1 MVIWVKKINQ
11 MDNSN
16 LICKKSFFLNYTFSL
31 KLLFFTTLIFAG
43 SFLKS
48 QTVGI
53 PENETEYATVENIN
67 YRSLVESANDEYMEE
82 RCKLDIY
89 YPVKEKGFT
98 TVIWFHGGG
107 LNSGNKFIPEKLK
120 EKGIAV
126 VAVNYR
132 LNPKVKN
139 PAYIEDAAAAVD
151 WTFNNM
157 KKFGGDISKIVVS
170 GHSAGGYLASMVGL
184 DKKWLAE
191 FGIDAN
197 QIAMLVPFS
206 GHTITHFTIRKE
218 RGIAGTQPLVDEFA
232 PLYHVRADAPP
243 LVLITGD
250 RNLEILGRYEE
261 NAYLWRMMK
270 VAGHKKTKLYELD
283 SFDHGGMAS
292 PAYEILLNE
301 IKTLAK

>member
-1 MVIWVKKINQ
+1 M
-11 MDNSN
+11 
-16 LICKKSFFLNYTFSL
+16 
-31 KLLFFTTLIFAG
+31 
-43 SFLKS
+43 S
-48 QTVGI
+48 QNNAPG
-53 PENETEYATVENIN
+53 ENETNYFTESNIQ
-67 YRSLVESANDEYMEE
+67 YYSSEESASNEYMAE

-89 YPVKEKGFT
+89 YPAEKKGFT

-107 LNSGNKFIPEKLK
+107 INSGNKHIPEKLK

-132 LNPKVKN
+132 LSPKVKN
-139 PAYIEDAAAAVD
+139 PVYIEDAAAAVA
-151 WTFNNM
+151 WTFNNIE
-157 KKFGGDISKIVVS
+157 KYGGDVSKIVVS

-197 QIAMLVPFS
+197 NIAMLVPFS
-206 GHTITHFTIRKE
+206 GHTITHFTIREE
-218 RGIAGTQPLVDEFA
+218 RGIEGTRPVVDEFA

-250 RNLEILGRYEE
+250 RELEILGRYEE

-270 VAGHKKTKLYELD
+270 IAGHEKTKIYELD
-283 SFDHGGMAS
+283 GFDHGGMAS

-301 IKTLAK
+301 INTLQQ